1 MTTDIEN
8 SSWFYR
14 LVHGNPLLLFL
25 VILLIGFVAVTY
37 HATSLSNSLVES
49 SALSN
54 AARYSEV
61 IAEFR
66 SLYTSEVVNRLQAHA
81 VDITHDYE
89 DQDGAIPLPATMSIL
104 LGEQIGAR
112 GSGTEVHL
120 YSPHP
125 FPWREHSGGLR
136 DRFREE
142 AWAQLSAN
150 PGKPFYQFEQHG
162 GESSL
167 RYATADLMR
176 AECVSCHN
184 SHPDSPKRDWRS
196 GDVRGVLEV
205 VIPLEA
211 VRGETTAGLWGTI
224 ALLTGMGLLS
234 LACVAVAIRQL
245 KSGARRLEAE
255 VEVRT
260 ADLRQQITEREEAE
274 RELRTSELLA
284 GAVIDSALDCVIG
297 MDHQGKVTEFNPAA
311 ERTFGYRREDVL
323 GEELADKIIP
333 PNLREKHH
341 SGLAHYLSSGEGPV
355 LGQRIEISAMRAD
368 GTEFPIELAIV
379 ALDASGGNPTFTAY
393 LRDITE
399 RHQAEESLR
408 QAVERAE
415 SANSAKTTF
424 LANMSHEIRTPLN
437 AILGFT
443 EILSGRIQDQRQKEH
458 LDSIQASGKALVTL
472 IDDILDLSKV
482 EAGILEVKPVPTDVR
497 AILHDTERVFSQK
510 AREQGVRLEV
520 EIDPGMPDVLV
531 VDGSR
536 LRQLLTNLVDNA
548 VKFTHQG
555 HVKVTAAGS
564 LKASDVAHVDLGLAV
579 ADTGIGIPQDQRE
592 RIFGAFAQREGQS
605 INEYGGVGRGLAL
618 IKAIMDQ
625 IHGEISVE
633 SQVGVGST
641 FTVTFRNVEVAS
653 EEQIAMAEAEDLDPD
668 TISFDS
674 GVVLIADDVS
684 ANRELVKGFLDGQ
697 PLSFVEAENG
707 EEAIEMTRQHRPS
720 LILMDIK
727 MPVLDG
733 FSASQRLKSDEQMRQ
748 IPVIALTGSV
758 LRESEEEILH
768 VCDGFLRKPVARQEL
783 IRAMSR
789 LMPHTVEGQDE
800 PDLTGVADEEW
811 SVELLATAVRER
823 LPQLVSALERERGTW
838 EEVAAT
844 LTIDD
849 VDNFAL
855 RMSELGREYEYPPLA
870 GWGEQLSS
878 QVGAFDMNGIRETLS
893 GYPGLIEEIG
903 AISA

>member
-1 MTTDIEN
+1 
-8 SSWFYR
+8 
-14 LVHGNPLLLFL
+14 
-25 VILLIGFVAVTY
+25 
-37 HATSLSNSLVES
+37 
-49 SALSN
+49 
-54 AARYSEV
+54 
-61 IAEFR
+61 
-66 SLYTSEVVNRLQAHA
+66 
-81 VDITHDYE
+81 
-89 DQDGAIPLPATMSIL
+89 
-104 LGEQIGAR
+104 
-112 GSGTEVHL
+112 
-120 YSPHP
+120 
-125 FPWREHSGGLR
+125 
-136 DRFREE
+136 
-142 AWAQLSAN
+142 
-150 PGKPFYQFEQHG
+150 
-162 GESSL
+162 
-167 RYATADLMR
+167 
-176 AECVSCHN
+176 
-184 SHPDSPKRDWRS
+184 
-196 GDVRGVLEV
+196 
-205 VIPLEA
+205 
-211 VRGETTAGLWGTI
+211 
-224 ALLTGMGLLS
+224 
-234 LACVAVAIRQL
+234 
-245 KSGARRLEAE
+245 
-255 VEVRT
+255 
-260 ADLRQQITEREEAE
+260 
-274 RELRTSELLA
+274 
-284 GAVIDSALDCVIG
+284 
-297 MDHQGKVTEFNPAA
+297 
-311 ERTFGYRREDVL
+311 
-323 GEELADKIIP
+323 
-333 PNLREKHH
+333 
-341 SGLAHYLSSGEGPV
+341 
-355 LGQRIEISAMRAD
+355 
-368 GTEFPIELAIV
+368 
-379 ALDASGGNPTFTAY
+379 
-393 LRDITE
+393 
-399 RHQAEESLR
+399 
-408 QAVERAE
+408 
-415 SANSAKTTF
+415 
-424 LANMSHEIRTPLN
+424 MSHEIRTPLN

-564 LKASDVAHVDLGLAV
+564 LKASDVAHVDLVLAV